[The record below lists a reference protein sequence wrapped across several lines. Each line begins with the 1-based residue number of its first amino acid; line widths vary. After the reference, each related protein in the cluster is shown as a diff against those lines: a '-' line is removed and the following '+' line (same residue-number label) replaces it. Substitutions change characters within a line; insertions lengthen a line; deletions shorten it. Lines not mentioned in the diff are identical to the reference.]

1 MREKDGAGSGIPA
14 HAAVGAVAVG
24 AAAIVVGSVCLQLA
38 RTHAGRARV
47 KVVRGARGERVCVLQ
62 QGGVYQSATYLG
74 ERCFEPVF
82 EYIRAFDAMFEAEGA
97 MRDQA
102 GHGIERVLMLGGGGY
117 SYPKHALTTH
127 PDLSMDVVELDAA
140 VTLLARRWFYLD
152 ELEDLAADRLRLV
165 TSDARACMAD
175 AAAGAVCYDAVVND
189 CFAGAEPVRSLAT
202 VEALRQAK
210 ACLAPGGMYL
220 ANMVTSDGGEDIG
233 FVRDAAASAA
243 AVFGHV
249 HVIPCTDEVFGVED
263 NYLLIATDGTYGF
276 EGEMAVT
283 RELFGTPLLDA
294 EAR

>member
-1 MREKDGAGSGIPA
+1 MRERDKVGANLSA

-47 KVVRGARGERVCVLQ
+47 KMLRDAGGERVRVLQ

-102 GHGIERVLMLGGGGY
+102 GHGIDRVLMLGGGGY
-117 SYPKHALTTH
+117 SYPKHALTTY
-127 PDLSMDVVELDAA
+127 PGLAMDVVELDAS

-152 ELEDLAADRLRLV
+152 ELEGVAADRLRLI
-165 TSDARACMAD
+165 TADARSYMS
-175 AAAGAVCYDAVVND
+175 GAVAADMRYGAVVND

-210 ACLAPGGMYL
+210 ACLAPAGLYL
-220 ANMVTSDGGEDIG
+220 ANMVTSDGGEDID

-243 AVFGHV
+243 AVFDHV
-249 HVIPCTDEVFGVED
+249 HVIPCADEMFGVED
-263 NYLLIATDGTYGF
+263 NYLLIATDGAYGF
-276 EGEMAVT
+276 EGEMAIS
-283 RELFGTPLLDA
+283 RELLGTPLLDVD
-294 EAR
+294 AR